1 MWTAKHWAIQIYL
14 EGLTHFLKKADR
26 IWKSSSTRLLSIVV
40 GLLWLWSR
48 YRIIGSLCRTSS
60 KSSFWK
66 AGRRFIIRST
76 GSDYIHLWSICSHST
91 ANEVLQSSDL
101 SKKSSL
107 FWMWNRIGPQHE
119 ADLNPCSKENNVC
132 FCNILT
138 FTHLAD
144 TFIQS
149 DLQCIQAIHFFVS
162 MCVPWELNPQPFAL
176 LTQWSTTEPQ
186 ERMLDIYASAWDS
199 FFERSL
205 QIPYNSRQFLLRS
218 NQGRIYSNGWQK

>member
-1 MWTAKHWAIQIYL
+1 MVFHLLFNNKITKFWSTCKLKIFFIINASLDCNSGFININQIYLKWTAKHWAIQIYL

-91 ANEVLQSSDL
+91 ANESFTKLRLEQ
-101 SKKSSL
+101 KSLL
-107 FWMWNRIGPQHE
+107 FWMWNRMGH
-119 ADLNPCSKENNVC
+119 
-132 FCNILT
+132 
-138 FTHLAD
+138 
-144 TFIQS
+144 
-149 DLQCIQAIHFFVS
+149 S
-162 MCVPWELNPQPFAL
+162 M
-176 LTQWSTTEPQ
+176 
-186 ERMLDIYASAWDS
+186 R
-199 FFERSL
+199 
-205 QIPYNSRQFLLRS
+205 QI
-218 NQGRIYSNGWQK
+218 